1 MADFAREGRIGRR
14 DGNAQITGR
23 TDRRKTEQSTAIF
36 GSSSLRQIAFR
47 LPSLT
52 LGRLTTFRIYTIA
65 LYDYSPIQRY
75 RLVGVGLSNFRDP
88 ETIAP
93 QSDLFA

>member
-1 MADFAREGRIGRR
+1 MPARGASADLMGTRR
-14 DGNAQITGR
+14 SRVR

-52 LGRLTTFRIYTIA
+52 PGRLTTFRIYTIA